1 MKAKLVLMI
10 TSLLAVI
17 APVFPMVYI
26 AILAILIDTGFG
38 IWRSVKKGGW
48 KAIKSRR
55 LSHVI
60 SKSVLYSGAILFT
73 FLIEKYI
80 AADLVAHFIAI
91 DLVMTKIIAFFCVV
105 VEIKSINES
114 YESVTGKNILKSL
127 REFITRAKEEVNDL
141 TNQNNG

>member
-1 MKAKLVLMI
+1 MKAKLLLMF
-10 TSLLAVI
+10 TSMLAVI
-17 APVFPMVYI
+17 SPVFPMIYI

-48 KAIKSRR
+48 SSIRSRR

-60 SKSVLYSGAILFT
+60 SKSLLYSGAILFV

-80 AADLVAHFIAI
+80 AADIVANFISI
-91 DLVMTKIIAFFCVV
+91 DLIMTKIVAFFCVI

-114 YESVTGKNILKSL
+114 YESVTGKNVLKSL
-127 REFITRAKEEVNDL
+127 REFITRAKEEADKL
-141 TNQNNG
+141 KS